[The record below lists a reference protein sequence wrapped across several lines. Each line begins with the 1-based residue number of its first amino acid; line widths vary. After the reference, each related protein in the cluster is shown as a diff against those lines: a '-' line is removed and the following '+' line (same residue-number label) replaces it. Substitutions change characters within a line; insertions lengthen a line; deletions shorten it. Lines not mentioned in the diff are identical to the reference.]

1 MLTLRQKIFIA
12 SGIVVAMLLVIIFA
26 LLYTRQ
32 QNNNKDTGN
41 NVTSTNQN
49 VIDSNNPNII
59 LNNNQI
65 ITKPDGTPEELYV
78 KQMAIFFVERFFT
91 YSNQNNN
98 IHITE
103 LKSSASANMVAWMNT
118 QTQKKDS
125 NYSGVTSNVLSSKL
139 TSFDKSTGLATVVLE
154 ITQSFAKE
162 VGKNIEKSNEQKT
175 VQVDF
180 KLINNEWKVDG
191 VWDVKI

>member
-49 VIDSNNPNII
+49 VIDSS
-59 LNNNQI
+59 NQI